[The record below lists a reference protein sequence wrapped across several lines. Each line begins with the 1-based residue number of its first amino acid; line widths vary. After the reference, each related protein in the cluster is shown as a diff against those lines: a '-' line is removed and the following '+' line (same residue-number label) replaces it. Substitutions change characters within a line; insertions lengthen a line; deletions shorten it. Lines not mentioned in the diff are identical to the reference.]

1 MGRPA
6 LHLLRHAA
14 SLKTND
20 FRRRSRLG
28 RQPEAKDLEGALAF
42 AERMQPRTAGLWLF
56 AALAFAGVPAAAQ
69 DTSPP
74 AQAEDPAAAAEEG
87 ADLEQLRARHRA
99 MLADVVADPT
109 NLDLAF
115 EYAALSARIGELEE
129 AISTLERMLIFAP
142 GLPRLQLELGVLYFR
157 LGAYETAQLY
167 FDAALAGPDVPDEV
181 RTNVAPYLAAIR
193 ERTATSRLS
202 GIVLGGVRWQSNAN
216 AAPQGRIVNLNGL
229 PFVLD
234 ETATGEADW
243 NSFLSSNVT
252 YSQDL
257 ASQGDRFEANLL
269 TYGALYAEHDEINTA
284 LAELT
289 FGPSFNLERIGLEDA
304 ALGIYGILAG
314 VGLEEDMYLASV
326 GGGAALS
333 KFLGARTQ
341 ASLRSEY
348 RREEYFD
355 SPTRPTSSDRSGDL
369 YRGQTTLQHQL
380 TSRFAVF
387 SAVTGEIRDAREDY
401 LSSWEVGGAL
411 GGSLSLPSPVP
422 QQDEAWVLALT
433 GGYLYRD
440 FDEPDPAINALEAE
454 VDEEAFVQG
463 TLTVPIDDGWALQ
476 ASGGYRNIDSNYD
489 TRKFDNI
496 NASLGALKQ
505 F

>member
-1 MGRPA
+1 VAFARRTERSVFALWLAAVAAVPA
-6 LHLLRHAA
+6 PL
-14 SLKTND
+14 
-20 FRRRSRLG
+20 
-28 RQPEAKDLEGALAF
+28 ALA
-42 AERMQPRTAGLWLF
+42 QD
-56 AALAFAGVPAAAQ
+56 GVP
-69 DTSPP
+69 T
-74 AQAEDPAAAAEEG
+74 AAETP
-87 ADLEQLRARHRA
+87 ADETEDAEALLARHRA
-99 MLADVVADPT
+99 MLAQVVADPT

-167 FDAALAGPDVPDEV
+167 FDAALSGEDVPEEV

-193 ERTATSRLS
+193 ERTATSRFS
-202 GIVLGGVRWQSNAN
+202 GVILGGVRWQSNAN

-234 ETATGEADW
+234 ETATGAEDS
-243 NSFLSSNVT
+243 NSFLTTNVT
-252 YSQDL
+252 YSRDL

-269 TYGALYAEHDEINTA
+269 TYGALYREHDEINTG

-289 FGPSFNLERIGLEDA
+289 FGPSLNLERIGLEDA
-304 ALGIYGILAG
+304 ALGVYGILSG
-314 VGLEEDMYLASV
+314 IGLEEDIYLGAV
-326 GGGAALS
+326 GAGAAFS

-348 RREEYFD
+348 RHEEYFD
-355 SPTRPTSSDRSGDL
+355 SPTRPTASDRTGEV
-369 YRGQTTLQHQL
+369 YRGAGTLQHQL
-380 TSRFAVF
+380 TQRFAIF
-387 SAVTGEIRDAREDY
+387 SSLLGEVRDAEEDF
-401 LSSWEVGGAL
+401 LSSWEAGGTV
-411 GGSLSLPSPVP
+411 GGSLALPSPVP
-422 QQDEAWVLALT
+422 KQDDSWILAVV
-433 GGYLYRD
+433 GGYVYRE
-440 FDEPDPAINALEAE
+440 FDEPDPAINALAEE

-476 ASGGYRNIDSNYD
+476 ASGGYRDVVSNYD
-489 TRKFDNI
+489 TRTFDNI
-496 NASLGALKQ
+496 NASLAAMKQ